1 MSENSDS
8 LPSRRSLIPWQAKLA
23 IALICSALVAGG
35 IFYGLI
41 RNYLHG
47 DGFRRLL
54 SEKASNALDT
64 KGEFS
69 AFRWD
74 GLALESANFSATGDG
89 AVRSLEIDGLRSE
102 IHLGGLKQGVWQVT
116 GSKINR
122 LNATLDFN
130 NQKLAQESTTSLADA
145 APAIPQTK
153 REKSTSSNW
162 LPRDVSFDGLDIADA
177 TISARFGEN
186 SLVAERIQVNLQAS
200 GKQGHAL
207 QLRSGTIRMPS
218 QKFPPLDLES
228 ARLKH
233 QDERVFLSQLSL
245 RSGDTTRIEATGEF
259 DNSAGR
265 HSLEGTINGVK
276 CSDVL
281 GEDWIKRL
289 SGELETSF
297 SANNH
302 NGASVARGKLVLK
315 NGILT
320 AFPALEAIANYT
332 NTKRYHSLALNE
344 AHGDWQWQDGRLSFE
359 NFTIASEGAIRA
371 EGQITIDG
379 DKLDGTMNLGLPP
392 EVVEKIPG
400 ASTDIFTTE
409 ERGLRWALVRISGTT
424 KKPKEDLSSRMIT
437 AASLHILAGLTEKA
451 PATGEQAAE
460 AILNDPKPIEK
471 GAEIILKNS
480 ETAREIL
487 KGLLRKAPASE

>member
-1 MSENSDS
+1 MSEIPES
-8 LPSRRSLIPWQAKLA
+8 PPPRRSIIPWQAKLA
-23 IALICSALVAGG
+23 IGLICTALVAGG
-35 IFYGLI
+35 VFYGII

-47 DGFRRLL
+47 DGFRQLL
-54 SEKASNALDT
+54 SEKASKALNT

-89 AVRSLEIDGLRSE
+89 AVRSLEMDGLRSE
-102 IHLGGLKQGVWQVT
+102 IDLGGLKKGVWQIT

-130 NQKLAQESTTSLADA
+130 NQKPEQEIPTNTIVE
-145 APAIPQTK
+145 APATPQAK
-153 REKSTSSNW
+153 REKSTSRQW
-162 LPRDVSFDGLDIADA
+162 LPRHVNFDQLEIADA
-177 TISARFGEN
+177 TIDARFGEN
-186 SLVAERIQVNLQAS
+186 SLVADRIRVNLQTN
-200 GKQGHAL
+200 GKQGHAMQL
-207 QLRSGTIRMPS
+207 QGGTIRMPS
-218 QKFPPLDLES
+218 QKFPTLNLES

-233 QDERVFLSQLSL
+233 QDERVFISELSL
-245 RSGDTTRIEATGEF
+245 KSGDTTHIDATGEF
-259 DNSAGR
+259 DNLAGR
-265 HSLEGTINGVK
+265 HSLEGTITGVK

-281 GEDWIKRL
+281 NEDWIKRL

-302 NGASVARGKLVLK
+302 NGANIARGKIVLK
-315 NGILT
+315 NGLLT

-344 AHGDWQWQDGRLSFE
+344 AHSDWQWQDGRLSLE

-371 EGQITIDG
+371 EGEITIDG
-379 DKLDGTMNLGLPP
+379 DKLDGTMRLGLPP
-392 EVVEKIPG
+392 SVVEKIPG
-400 ASTDIFTTE
+400 ASTEIFTTE
-409 ERGLRWALVRISGTT
+409 ERGLRWASVRISGTT

-451 PATGEQAAE
+451 PAAGEQAVDD
-460 AILNDPKPIEK
+460 ILKDPKPIEK
-471 GAEIILKNS
+471 GAEIILQNS